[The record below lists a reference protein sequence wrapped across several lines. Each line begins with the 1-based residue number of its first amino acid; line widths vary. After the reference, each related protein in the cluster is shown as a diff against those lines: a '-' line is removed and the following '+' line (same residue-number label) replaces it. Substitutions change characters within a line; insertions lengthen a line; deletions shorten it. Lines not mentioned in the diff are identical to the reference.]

1 MLSVIPFLFLRNY
14 HYLRVVLYD
23 NKRKDMMKKNL
34 ILAVVALI
42 VMAACNEKKTMD
54 ALSGEWNVVAIGEMA
69 VADSVDAFMGFDMNE
84 KVVYG
89 STGCNQLTGAMPE
102 AVSDEPLFAALG
114 STRRMCH
121 DMSVEDA
128 MLPALG
134 AVVDFKVDGDK
145 LYLLDAAGNTV
156 MSLQKRK

>member
-1 MLSVIPFLFLRNY
+1 MLWVKSFSYSRIYYYF
-14 HYLRVVLYD
+14 RVVY
-23 NKRKDMMKKNL
+23 NSKTKEEMKKNL
-34 ILAVVALI
+34 ILAVVAMI

-54 ALSGEWNVVAIGEMA
+54 VLSGEWNVVAIGEMA
-69 VADSVDAFMGFDMNE
+69 VPDEAGAFMGFDMNE

-102 AVSDEPLFAALG
+102 VVNADVPLFGALG
-114 STRRMCH
+114 CTRRMCP
-121 DMSVEDA
+121 DMTVEDT

-134 AVVDFKVDGDK
+134 GVVDFKVEGDK
-145 LYLLDAAGNTV
+145 LYLLDAAGNVV